1 MQLPNP
7 PFYRRW
13 SVLLAG
19 VIGLAAIVALL
30 GWRGLQQVDGADP
43 PTTTASPTTVVTS
56 TTTAPATS
64 VEPTSKPDDV
74 IWEQEGSDVQRSPG
88 FAAPAAWRIVW
99 EYDCTGFG
107 PGGGNFKITGDGAF
121 DRVDIQATEVKASGR
136 RPFTRAGYGH
146 LLVESVC
153 DHWKVTVLAG

>member
-1 MQLPNP
+1 MQLPKA

-30 GWRGLQQVDGADP
+30 GWRGLQQVDEPA
-43 PTTTASPTTVVTS
+43 PTTTAPTTTVVTS
-56 TTTAPATS
+56 TTTTPATS
-64 VEPTSKPDDV
+64 VEPTSRPADV
-74 IWEQEGSDVQRSPG
+74 LWEMEGSDVVRSPG

-99 EYDCTGFG
+99 EYDCTGWG
-107 PGGGNFKITGDGAF
+107 AGGGNFKITGDGAF
-121 DRVDIQATEVKASGR
+121 DLVDIQATNVRASGR

>member
-1 MQLPNP
+1 MQLPNA

-30 GWRGLQQVDGADP
+30 GWRGLQRVEGPA
-43 PTTTASPTTVVTS
+43 PTTTAPPTTVVTS
-56 TTTAPATS
+56 TTTAPPTS
-64 VEPTSKPDDV
+64 VDPTSKPDDV
-74 IWEQEGSDVQRSPG
+74 LWEMEGSDVERSPG
-88 FAAPAAWRIVW
+88 FEAPAVWRIVW
-99 EYDCTGFG
+99 EYDCSGFG

-121 DRVDIQATEVKASGR
+121 DRIDIQATDVKASGR

>member
-1 MQLPNP
+1 MQLPKA

-30 GWRGLQQVDGADP
+30 GWRGLQAIDP
-43 PTTTASPTTVVTS
+43 PTPTTTAPPTTVVTP
-56 TTTAPATS
+56 TTGPPPTS
-64 VEPTSKPDDV
+64 AGPTSKPDDV
-74 IWEQEGSDVQRSPG
+74 IWEEEGSDVQGSPTLQ
-88 FAAPAAWRIVW
+88 APAAWRIVW

-121 DRVDIQATEVKASGR
+121 KLVDIQQTDPRASGR
-136 RPFTRAGYGH
+136 KSYTRAGLGH
-146 LLVESVC
+146 LQVESVC